1 MANEYKNTPVLSKV
15 KLGSETYYMKDADVR
30 ALLDTYGDVVTYN
43 VETKLTDG
51 SNIPTGAAVTAAI
64 KSGVSDIAGAMHFI
78 GVKDSVP
85 ESYDGAAGDLII
97 VGTKEYVYDGEKF
110 VELGDEAIYLTTASA
125 ETNYV
130 QKIFTIAGIDMKDD
144 ITAEEIKTA
153 LGLKALAYKDSAS
166 ATLTDYATDI
176 NGVLYTPKGSLSI
189 GLNYTSTAVSS
200 TGSYTPA
207 GSVTGSVT
215 AAGTVTLA
223 KSDDGVAV
231 SGTVSTPTITVTPTT
246 ASVQHID
253 SLGSLPTYTAA
264 EYTAPS
270 VTEATSSFATAGLTA
285 TVDSDDTE
293 MLVFSAASTAN
304 ALTSTGFD
312 AGSYTAAQFDA
323 GALPTLG
330 TAQTVVT
337 GIESATSSA
346 ISFSGD
352 KFGATFAGSSTSI
365 SADFEGTAD
374 SVTVSGNYDKAAVGV
389 ASFTGTEATIT
400 PTLVTGTKTVTVE

>member
-130 QKIFTIAGIDMKDD
+130 QKVFTIAGIDMKDD

-270 VTEATSSFATAGLTA
+270 VTEATSSFATAGLILRCWC
-285 TVDSDDTE
+285 S
-293 MLVFSAASTAN
+293 L
-304 ALTSTGFD
+304 LL
-312 AGSYTAAQFDA
+312 
-323 GALPTLG
+323 ALPTLLPLL
-330 TAQTVVT
+330 VL
-337 GIESATSSA
+337 
-346 ISFSGD
+346 
-352 KFGATFAGSSTSI
+352 
-365 SADFEGTAD
+365 
-374 SVTVSGNYDKAAVGV
+374 
-389 ASFTGTEATIT
+389 
-400 PTLVTGTKTVTVE
+400 TLVLILLPSSMRVLCPLWVLLRLWLLALSPLPLAQSPSLVISLALPSLVLPLLLPQTLRAPLIA